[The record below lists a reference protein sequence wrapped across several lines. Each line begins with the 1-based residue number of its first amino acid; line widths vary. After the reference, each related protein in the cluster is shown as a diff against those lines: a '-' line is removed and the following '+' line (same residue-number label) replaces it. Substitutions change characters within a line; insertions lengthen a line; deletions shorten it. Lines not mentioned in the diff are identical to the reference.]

1 MSQIDKLRAESMRVL
16 AILAVISALVLGVF
30 AIAWGQAL
38 YAGIAAAITV
48 VPVGIALSGYS
59 HLNARLAIGATLPL
73 YAAIAVAVDGGGL
86 WQMDMHMLFFAYL
99 ATLAL
104 LADWRVIIAAS
115 AVTAVHHLTLNF
127 VAPALVFADGA
138 NFVRVMFHAGIVIM
152 ESTALI
158 YLSLRISALFDEIS
172 AKHLE
177 QQEQDAA
184 AAAQEKERIE
194 RQLEIVTTFSEG
206 LSRLSE
212 GDFTYR
218 VKLPA
223 SADRVSTKLAATYNA
238 SVERLSGIIE
248 EVRASAT
255 SVNNCSSEIN
265 AAAGDLANRNE
276 HQAAN
281 LEETAAA
288 TNNATNM
295 VKKTAESA
303 EKAQIN
309 MSLTNER
316 AHMGGEVV
324 RKAIEAMG
332 AIESSSSEITQII
345 DVIDGIAFQTNLL
358 ALNAGVEAARAGEA
372 GKGFAVVA
380 SEVRELAQRSA
391 NAARDIKELI
401 SKSTTHVGHGVSLV
415 NETGELLEQIA
426 QHLGAMNEE
435 VVEIAGMAS
444 SQATDLEQ
452 VNLSIRT
459 IDGMTQQNAAMVEET
474 TAAARSLRG
483 EAERLTG
490 LVSQLRTDKDADAAI
505 PATLAQAA

>member
-1 MSQIDKLRAESMRVL
+1 MSQIDKLRAEAIRVL
-16 AILAVISALVLGVF
+16 TILGVISAIVLSIF
-30 AIAWGQAL
+30 AIAWGQTL
-38 YAGIAAAITV
+38 YAGIAAVITV
-48 VPVGIALSGYS
+48 VPVGIAVGGLTG
-59 HLNARLAIGATLPL
+59 LNARLALGSTMPL
-73 YAAIAVAVDGGGL
+73 YAALAVAVDGGGL

-99 ATLAL
+99 ATLAV

-115 AVTAVHHLTLNF
+115 AVTAVHHISLNF
-127 VAPALVFADGA
+127 LAPALVFADGA
-138 NFVRVMFHAGIVIM
+138 NFARVLFHAAIVIV
-152 ESTALI
+152 ESAALI
-158 YLSLRISALFDEIS
+158 YLSVRISRLFDEIS
-172 AKHLE
+172 ATHLE

-184 AAAQEKERIE
+184 KAKVEQERVE
-194 RQLEIVTTFSEG
+194 RQLQAVTTFSDG

-223 SADRVSTKLAATYNA
+223 SADQATTKLADAYNA
-238 SVERLSGIIE
+238 SVERLADIIE
-248 EVRASAT
+248 RVRASAI
-255 SVNNCSSEIN
+255 SVNSCSSEIN
-265 AAAGDLANRNE
+265 EAASDLANRNE

-281 LEETAAA
+281 VEETAAA
-288 TNNATNM
+288 TNNATSM

-303 EKAQIN
+303 EKAQAN

-324 RKAIEAMG
+324 RKAIEAMSS
-332 AIESSSSEITQII
+332 IESSSSEITQII

-391 NAARDIKELI
+391 TAARDIKELI
-401 SKSTTHVGHGVSLV
+401 SKSTTHVGQGVSLV

-426 QHLGAMNEE
+426 QHLGTMNEE

-444 SQATDLEQ
+444 AQATDLEQ
-452 VNLSIRT
+452 VNISIRT

-483 EAERLTG
+483 EAERLTD
-490 LVSQLRTDKDADAAI
+490 LVSQLRTRKDSHASAE
-505 PATLAQAA
+505 LAQAA

>member
-1 MSQIDKLRAESMRVL
+1 MSQIDKLRAEAIRVL
-16 AILAVISALVLGVF
+16 TILGVISAVVLSIF
-30 AIAWGQAL
+30 AIAWGQPL
-38 YAGIAAAITV
+38 YAGIAAVITV
-48 VPVGIALSGYS
+48 VPVGIALTGLSS
-59 HLNARLAIGATLPL
+59 LNARLALGATMPL
-73 YAAIAVAVDGGGL
+73 YAALAVAVDGGGL

-99 ATLAL
+99 ATLAV
-104 LADWRVIIAAS
+104 LADWRVIVAAS
-115 AVTAVHHLTLNF
+115 AVTAVHHITLNF
-127 VAPALVFADGA
+127 VAPSLVFADGA
-138 NFVRVMFHAGIVIM
+138 NFVRVLFHAAIVVV
-152 ESTALI
+152 ESAALI
-158 YLSLRISALFDEIS
+158 YLSVRISSLIDEIS
-172 AKHLE
+172 KTHE
-177 QQEQDAA
+177 ERN
-184 AAAQEKERIE
+184 AQEAAKAALENERLE
-194 RQLEIVTTFSEG
+194 RQLQAVSTFSEG
-206 LSRLSE
+206 LSRLSQ

-223 SADRVSTKLAATYNA
+223 SADAASSKLADAYNG
-238 SVERLSGIIE
+238 SVDRLAQIIE
-248 EVRASAT
+248 EVRASAS

-265 AAAGDLANRNE
+265 AAATDLANRNE

-288 TNNATNM
+288 TNNATGM
-295 VKKTAESA
+295 VRKTAESA
-303 EKAQIN
+303 DKAQAN

-332 AIESSSSEITQII
+332 SIESSSSEITQII

-401 SKSTTHVGHGVSLV
+401 SKSTAHVGQGVSLV

-426 QHLGAMNEE
+426 QHLGSMNEE

-452 VNLSIRT
+452 VNMSIKT

-483 EAERLTG
+483 EAERLTE
-490 LVSQLRTDKDADAAI
+490 LVSQLRTQKDEPGDSEYARAA
-505 PATLAQAA
+505 